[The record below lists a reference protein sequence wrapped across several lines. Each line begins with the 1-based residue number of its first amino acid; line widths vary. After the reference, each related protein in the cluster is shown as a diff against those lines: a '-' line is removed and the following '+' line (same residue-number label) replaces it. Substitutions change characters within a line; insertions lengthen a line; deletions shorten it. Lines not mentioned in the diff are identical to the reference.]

1 MTSAVVNAAM
11 TASVG
16 GVMEVEEDCC
26 NTKAEYQN
34 VGYEVSHCSSF
45 TFRQKW
51 WLIYRWCFWI
61 TKDNSYLNPCLASGE
76 TGIFRIMRS

>member
-26 NTKAEYQN
+26 NRVVARVNKTTCDIVLKK
-34 VGYEVSHCSSF
+34 YE
-45 TFRQKW
+45 
-51 WLIYRWCFWI
+51 
-61 TKDNSYLNPCLASGE
+61 A
-76 TGIFRIMRS
+76 